1 MKLKDLLKVIYEST
15 EFILYKDDERIGQ
28 FKRNDIGLNPYI
40 EETID
45 YIEPNDN
52 KSIII
57 NL

>member
-1 MKLKDLLKVIYEST
+1 MKLQDLLKIIYEST
-15 EFILYKDDERIGQ
+15 EFILYKNDERIGQ
-28 FKRNDIGLNPYI
+28 FKRNDIGINPYR
-40 EETID
+40 EETVD